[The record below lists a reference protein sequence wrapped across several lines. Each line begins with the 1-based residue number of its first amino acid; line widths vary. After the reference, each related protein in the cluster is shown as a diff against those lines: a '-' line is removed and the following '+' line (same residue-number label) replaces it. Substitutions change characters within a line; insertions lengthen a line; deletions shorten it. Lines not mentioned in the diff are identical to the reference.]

1 MEFER
6 DGDSLSCASHV
17 FDPAWGRRGFLPG
30 PGAGDAVVTREV
42 LLKVLSQPKL
52 CGPCELEGGK
62 VALVT
67 PSLTSLHLYVF
78 FLSCMCSHAHLH
90 RQNVLSQLY
99 GCFP

>member
-30 PGAGDAVVTREV
+30 PGAGVAIVTREM

-52 CGPCELEGGK
+52 CGPCEPEGGK

-67 PSLTSLHLYVF
+67 PSLTSLHLYIF
-78 FLSCMCSHAHLH
+78 FLSCVCSPAHLH
-90 RQNVLSQLY
+90 R
-99 GCFP
+99 

>member
-78 FLSCMCSHAHLH
+78 FLSCVCSHAHLH

>member
-78 FLSCMCSHAHLH
+78 FLSCVCSPAHLH